1 MTRWAMSHW
10 DSRVHLLT
18 EEQVLVGVLTTRC
31 ALPLPTDAHR
41 HDQPPPGSSCERCRL
56 IFILDRALDALA
68 VALADSQI
76 PGRAAG

>member
-1 MTRWAMSHW
+1 VTRWAMSHW

-18 EEQVLVGVLTTRC
+18 EEQVLAGVLTARC
-31 ALPLPTDAHR
+31 GFSLPTDTHR
-41 HDQPPPGSSCERCRL
+41 HDQPPPGSPCERCRR
-56 IFILDRALDALA
+56 IFIMDHALEALA

>member
-1 MTRWAMSHW
+1 VTRWAMSHW

-18 EEQVLVGVLTTRC
+18 EEQVLAGVLTARC
-31 ALPLPTDAHR
+31 GLPLPTDAHR
-41 HDQPPPGSSCERCRL
+41 HDQPPPGSPCECCRL
-56 IFILDRALDALA
+56 IFIMDRALDALA